1 MNTLLISENYP
12 FATSWDK
19 RKPHKSKWTKEV
31 KKIFSSSFS
40 GKNISL
46 YVHLPFCEALCTY
59 CCFEPIIS
67 KNHLLEN
74 KYVAYLLKEWD
85 MYLQLFGEKPTIKQL
100 HIGGGTPTFFSLENI
115 EKILQKIKS
124 TTFITAN
131 AELSFEMHINH
142 TNKQHLELFRKYGFN
157 TIIIGLQDF
166 DPHVQEILKRKQK
179 IEEVIELTKSA
190 RFIGYET
197 LCVDLLYGL
206 PHQTRSSVIDSLYKI
221 RQIKPERINWTEY
234 IHMPEVNAAQL
245 SFEKLLPFP
254 SEKEILYKL
263 GKDMITESG
272 YTEIGN
278 NHFILKNSKLFNE
291 YKVGNLHYNYIGYN
305 FSNTKL
311 CIGIG
316 ARAATDTFTML
327 SRNCMKTDDY
337 YKCIDNNEFPV
348 ERTHYFSKEKLLLR
362 KHFLNLLC
370 KGKTKFNNQN
380 DAKMLHKNILHT
392 LEKMEEE
399 KLLDI
404 KSNEIKIRKKG
415 IQNIAKLY
423 SILLQSFE
431 ENKTNTEN
439 TTIKLV

>member
-19 RKPHKSKWTKEV
+19 RKPNKTKWAREV
-31 KKIFSSSFS
+31 KNIFSSSFS

-46 YVHLPFCEALCTY
+46 YIHLPFCEALCTY

-67 KNHLLEN
+67 KNHTVEN
-74 KYVAYLLKEWD
+74 RYIEYLIKEWR
-85 MYLQLFGEKPTIKQL
+85 MYLNLFQEKPTIKQL

-115 EKILQKIKS
+115 EKILLEIKS
-124 TTFITAN
+124 TSFITSN

-142 TNKQHLELFRKYGFN
+142 TNKQHLALFRKYGFN
-157 TIIIGLQDF
+157 TIVMGLQDF

-179 IEEVIELTKSA
+179 IEDVLELTKQA
-190 RFIGYET
+190 RFMGYET

-206 PHQTRSSVIDSLYKI
+206 PHQTRSSIIDTIYKI

-245 SFEKLLPFP
+245 SFQNLLPFP
-254 SEKEILYKL
+254 SEKEIFYTL
-263 GKDMITESG
+263 GKEMIIESG

-278 NHFILKNSKLFNE
+278 NHFVLKNSKVYNE
-291 YKVGNLHYNYIGYN
+291 YKIGHLHYNYIGFN

-327 SRNCMKTDDY
+327 SRNCMKTEDY
-337 YKCIDNNEFPV
+337 YNSIDNHEFPI
-348 ERTHYFSKEKLLLR
+348 EKTHYFTKERLLLR
-362 KHFLNLLC
+362 KHLLNLLC
-370 KGKTKFNNQN
+370 KGKTKIATQN
-380 DAKMLHKNILHT
+380 DAKLFNKNMLQTI
-392 LEKMEEE
+392 EKMEDE
-399 KLLDI
+399 KWLDL
-404 KSNEIKIRKKG
+404 KTNEIKIRKKG
-415 IQNIAKLY
+415 IKNISKLY

-431 ENKTNTEN
+431 KNKTLSEN
-439 TTIKLV
+439 TTLKLV